1 MTATD
6 EGRIRILFADASGTR
21 KDVIFEAATEL
32 LKLGASDPRLAI
44 IMPMS
49 QGHISEDDK
58 LLIEGNFLAAT
69 SIDYVATE
77 TGTTKMRI
85 PVTIKNKKTGVK
97 NPRMLRHPDFA
108 SADVTITTAAT
119 WYTLGEYTVSA
130 QEELKLG
137 YEIAENSRIYIVLEE
152 AA

>member
-6 EGRIRILFADASGTR
+6 NGRIRILFGDASGTR
-21 KDVIFEAATEL
+21 KDVIFEAPTEL
-32 LKLGASDPRLAI
+32 LVLGAADPRLAI
-44 IMPMS
+44 IVPMS
-49 QGHISEDDK
+49 QGHLSEDDK
-58 LLIEGNFLAAT
+58 LIIEGNFLAAS
-69 SIDYVATE
+69 SIDYAAAE
-77 TGTTKMRI
+77 TNTKMRV

-108 SADVTITTAAT
+108 SADVTITAAST

-137 YEIAENSRIYIVLEE
+137 YEIAENSRIYMTLVES
-152 AA
+152 A

>member
-6 EGRIRILFADASGTR
+6 EGRIRILFGDASGTR
-21 KDVIFEAATEL
+21 KDVIFEAPTEL
-32 LKLGASDPRLAI
+32 LKLGGTDPRLAI
-44 IMPMS
+44 IVPMS

-58 LLIEGNFLAAT
+58 LIIEGNFLAST
-69 SIDYVATE
+69 SVDYSATE
-77 TGTTKMRI
+77 TNTKMRV

-108 SADVTITTAAT
+108 SGNVTISSGST

-130 QEELKLG
+130 QEELKVG
-137 YEIAENSRIYIVLEE
+137 YEIAENSRIYMILVE
-152 AA
+152 A